1 MQVVMSTCAKS
12 ARIHA
17 AKSAIPTARVNSPST
32 TMEWT
37 GDRRRRDCVENG
49 GSYSRGGIPMEKARN
64 QGGRGPMGWNISGY
78 GVGVPGE
85 SIKAT
90 FHLTPP
96 GRWYAQH
103 GCRSQQ
109 VTRRED
115 VDGS

>member
-1 MQVVMSTCAKS
+1 
-12 ARIHA
+12 
-17 AKSAIPTARVNSPST
+17 
-32 TMEWT
+32 
-37 GDRRRRDCVENG
+37 
-49 GSYSRGGIPMEKARN
+49 
-64 QGGRGPMGWNISGY
+64 MGWNISGY

-85 SIKAT
+85 SIKAN
-90 FHLTPP
+90 FHLTPQ